1 MYKEKRLFAKHK
13 KKRPKTMSKFINPF
27 TDYGFKLI
35 FGREVS
41 KDLLIEFLNDLLE
54 GERVIT
60 DLQFLN
66 NEQLPLYPEG
76 RGIIYDVYCT
86 TDTGEKI
93 IVEMQNRMQSNFKER
108 SIYYLSRAIIN
119 QGRVGNEWKFEI
131 KAVYGVFLMNF
142 IIDKNIK
149 LRTDVILS
157 DRETGEL
164 FSDKFREIFIALP
177 LFNKNEEECETNFER
192 WIYILNNMETLKRLP
207 FKARKAVFEKLE
219 EIADVASMSPKEREL
234 YDNSVKVYR
243 DYLVRR
249 VSTHF
254 LTRNI
259 QKQINQSGEE
269 KADNAHQYQDRL
281 VDQIDLLGDTDGYD
295 ADQSRDKST
304 QQDRDKHIR
313 RLGSPHLRTVYH
325 DTDRDNDEPGGVDY

>member
-108 SIYYLSRAIIN
+108 SIYYLSRAIVN

-192 WIYILNNMETLKRLP
+192 WIYILNNMETLKRMP

-219 EIADVASMSPKEREL
+219 DIADVASMSPKEREL

-243 DYLVRR
+243 DYLVTMDAAEKEGIKKGMEEGLKEGMKEGLKKGLEEGLEEGLKKGLKKGREEA
-249 VSTHF
+249 
-254 LTRNI
+254 LNI
-259 QKQINQSGEE
+259 FQTAIDMKKQGIDNQLIAE
-269 KADNAHQYQDRL
+269 KTGL
-281 VDQIDLLGDTDGYD
+281 PLSLIESL
-295 ADQSRDKST
+295 K
-304 QQDRDKHIR
+304 
-313 RLGSPHLRTVYH
+313 
-325 DTDRDNDEPGGVDY
+325 

>member
-108 SIYYLSRAIIN
+108 SIYYLSHAIVN

-243 DYLVRR
+243 DYLVTMDAAEKEGIKKGMEEGLKEGMKEGLKKGLEEGLEEGLKKGLKKGREEA
-249 VSTHF
+249 
-254 LTRNI
+254 LNI
-259 QKQINQSGEE
+259 FQTAIDMKKQGIDNQLIAE
-269 KADNAHQYQDRL
+269 KTGL
-281 VDQIDLLGDTDGYD
+281 PLSLIESL
-295 ADQSRDKST
+295 K
-304 QQDRDKHIR
+304 
-313 RLGSPHLRTVYH
+313 
-325 DTDRDNDEPGGVDY
+325 

>member
-1 MYKEKRLFAKHK
+1 
-13 KKRPKTMSKFINPF
+13 MSKFINPF

-93 IVEMQNRMQSNFKER
+93 IVEMQNCMQSNFKER
-108 SIYYLSRAIIN
+108 SIYYLSRAIVN
-119 QGRVGNEWKFEI
+119 QRRVGNEWKFEI

-192 WIYILNNMETLKRLP
+192 WIYILNNMETLKRMP

-219 EIADVASMSPKEREL
+219 DIADVVSMTTGVPVSNLTEAETEKLLRMESVLHER
-234 YDNSVKVYR
+234 V
-243 DYLVRR
+243 
-249 VSTHF
+249 
-254 LTRNI
+254 I
-259 QKQINQSGEE
+259 GQEE
-269 KADNAHQYQDRL
+269 AVTALSKA
-281 VDQIDLLGDTDGYD
+281 
-295 ADQSRDKST
+295 
-304 QQDRDKHIR
+304 IR
-313 RLGSPHLRTVYH
+313 RSRSGLKDPKRPAGSFIFLGPS
-325 DTDRDNDEPGGVDY
+325 GVGLSLIHI

>member
-108 SIYYLSRAIIN
+108 SIYYLSRAIVN

-131 KAVYGVFLMNF
+131 KAVYGVFLM
-142 IIDKNIK
+142 NIK

-192 WIYILNNMETLKRLP
+192 WIYILNNMETLKRMP

-219 EIADVASMSPKEREL
+219 DIADVASMSPEDRER

-243 DYLVRR
+243 DYLVTMDAAEQKGIKEGLEKGIEKGMKEGTQRAQ
-249 VSTHF
+249 
-254 LTRNI
+254 LKIARNM
-259 QKQINQSGEE
+259 
-269 KADNAHQYQDRL
+269 KAKGIDNESIAECT
-281 VDQIDLLGDTDGYD
+281 DLPLSIIEG
-295 ADQSRDKST
+295 
-304 QQDRDKHIR
+304 
-313 RLGSPHLRTVYH
+313 L
-325 DTDRDNDEPGGVDY
+325 

>member
-192 WIYILNNMETLKRLP
+192 WIYILNNMETLKRMP

-219 EIADVASMSPKEREL
+219 DIADVASMSPKEREL

-243 DYLVRR
+243 DYLVTMDAAEKEGIKKGMEEGLKEGMKEGLKKGLEEGLEEGLKKGLKKGREEA
-249 VSTHF
+249 
-254 LTRNI
+254 LNI
-259 QKQINQSGEE
+259 FQTAIDMKKQGIDNQLIAE
-269 KADNAHQYQDRL
+269 KTGL
-281 VDQIDLLGDTDGYD
+281 PLSLIESL
-295 ADQSRDKST
+295 K
-304 QQDRDKHIR
+304 
-313 RLGSPHLRTVYH
+313 
-325 DTDRDNDEPGGVDY
+325 

>member
-131 KAVYGVFLMNF
+131 KAVYGVFLMNYF

-192 WIYILNNMETLKRLP
+192 WIYILNNMETLKRMP

-219 EIADVASMSPKEREL
+219 DIADVASMSPEDRER

-243 DYLVRR
+243 DYLVTMDAAEQKGIKEGLEKGIEKGMKEGTQRAQ
-249 VSTHF
+249 
-254 LTRNI
+254 LKIARNM
-259 QKQINQSGEE
+259 
-269 KADNAHQYQDRL
+269 KAKGIDNESIAECT
-281 VDQIDLLGDTDGYD
+281 DLPLSIIEG
-295 ADQSRDKST
+295 
-304 QQDRDKHIR
+304 
-313 RLGSPHLRTVYH
+313 L
-325 DTDRDNDEPGGVDY
+325 

>member
-1 MYKEKRLFAKHK
+1 
-13 KKRPKTMSKFINPF
+13 
-27 TDYGFKLI
+27 
-35 FGREVS
+35 
-41 KDLLIEFLNDLLE
+41 
-54 GERVIT
+54 
-60 DLQFLN
+60 
-66 NEQLPLYPEG
+66 
-76 RGIIYDVYCT
+76 
-86 TDTGEKI
+86 
-93 IVEMQNRMQSNFKER
+93 MQNCMQSNFKER
-108 SIYYLSRAIIN
+108 SIYYLSRAIVN

-243 DYLVRR
+243 DYLVTMDAAEKEGIKKGMEEGLKKGLEEGLEEGLKKGLKKGREEA
-249 VSTHF
+249 
-254 LTRNI
+254 LNI
-259 QKQINQSGEE
+259 FQTAIDMKKQGIDNQLIAE
-269 KADNAHQYQDRL
+269 KTGL
-281 VDQIDLLGDTDGYD
+281 PLSLIESL
-295 ADQSRDKST
+295 K
-304 QQDRDKHIR
+304 
-313 RLGSPHLRTVYH
+313 
-325 DTDRDNDEPGGVDY
+325 

>member
-108 SIYYLSRAIIN
+108 SIYYLSRAIVN
-119 QGRVGNEWKFEI
+119 Q
-131 KAVYGVFLMNF
+131 
-142 IIDKNIK
+142 
-149 LRTDVILS
+149 
-157 DRETGEL
+157 
-164 FSDKFREIFIALP
+164 
-177 LFNKNEEECETNFER
+177 
-192 WIYILNNMETLKRLP
+192 
-207 FKARKAVFEKLE
+207 
-219 EIADVASMSPKEREL
+219 
-234 YDNSVKVYR
+234 
-243 DYLVRR
+243 
-249 VSTHF
+249 
-254 LTRNI
+254 
-259 QKQINQSGEE
+259 
-269 KADNAHQYQDRL
+269 
-281 VDQIDLLGDTDGYD
+281 
-295 ADQSRDKST
+295 
-304 QQDRDKHIR
+304 
-313 RLGSPHLRTVYH
+313 
-325 DTDRDNDEPGGVDY
+325 